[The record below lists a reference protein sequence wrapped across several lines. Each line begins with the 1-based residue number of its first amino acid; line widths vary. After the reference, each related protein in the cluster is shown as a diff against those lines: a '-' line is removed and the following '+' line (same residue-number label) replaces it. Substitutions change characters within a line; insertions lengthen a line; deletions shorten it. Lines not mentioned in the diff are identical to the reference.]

1 MRLQV
6 LAIGKLKTGPERD
19 LAADYQG
26 RIDAIRKK
34 SGVTRLEVKDFA
46 ESQLQSSAS
55 RMKAEAEILWGAV
68 LPGAE
73 VIVLDER
80 GKSVSSEAF
89 AALIGK
95 RLDQAVPAVS
105 FMIGGPDGHAAET
118 RAKATMMISFGAMTW
133 PHRLTRVMLLEQ
145 LYRTLTILQ
154 GHPYHRV

>member
-1 MRLQV
+1 LRLQV
-6 LAIGKLKTGPERD
+6 LAIGKLKAGPERE

-26 RIDAIRKK
+26 RIEAIRKK
-34 SGVTRLEVKDFA
+34 SGVTALEVKDFA
-46 ESQLQSSAS
+46 ESQLPSAAQ
-55 RMKAEAEILWGAV
+55 RMKTEAEILWGAAAT
-68 LPGAE
+68 GAE

-80 GKSVSSEAF
+80 GKTISSEAF
-89 AALIGK
+89 AVMIGK
-95 RLDQAVPAVS
+95 KLDQAVPAVS

-118 RAKATMMISFGAMTW
+118 REKATMMISFGAMTW